1 MKLVQIKTDIDTLL
15 RLRKMAAG
23 KPVAAF
29 LREYSQST
37 ERQKTMSEELDYV
50 RRALMK
56 RLHLHSK
63 LLEKHSKL
71 LEKIEEYLLAGL
83 SDNQHWHWRA
93 DARWEA
99 LLASYPKDQAKK
111 IIDEA
116 ERGYVS
122 TVEQWQEEA
131 RRERPDLA
139 AKIDNGEDIVLEDI

>member
-1 MKLVQIKTDIDTLL
+1 MKLVQIKTDIETLL

-37 ERQKTMSEELDYV
+37 ERQKTISDELDYV
-50 RRALMK
+50 RKALMK

-83 SDNQHWHWRA
+83 SENQHLHWRA
-93 DARWEA
+93 DARYEA
-99 LLASYPKDQAKK
+99 LLAALPDKAKA
-111 IIDEA
+111 IRENE
-116 ERGYVS
+116 ERGYAGIIA
-122 TVEQWQEEA
+122 EWRAEA
-131 RRERPDLA
+131 MRERPDLA